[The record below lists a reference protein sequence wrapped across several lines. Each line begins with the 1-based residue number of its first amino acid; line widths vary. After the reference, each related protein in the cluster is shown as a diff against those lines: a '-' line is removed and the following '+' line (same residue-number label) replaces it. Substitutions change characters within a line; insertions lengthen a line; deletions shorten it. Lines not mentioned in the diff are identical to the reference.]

1 MRWMKI
7 LAGEGD
13 IYASEMLYFQ
23 GNCNWRHVVIGEG
36 ERRKFYHV
44 IFFKNI
50 DNDSDVFQNV

>member
-1 MRWMKI
+1 MKI